1 MPFVFSILNAIRSR
15 PRRVTADC
23 LLKRALK
30 RGRGRGK
37 RWLYSSLVT
46 PPEAVG
52 RRMIYRCPNSLR
64 WNYSFLSRSTRF
76 LGSIF
81 FESRIISLYRGCDI
95 AHISVS
101 RVIKRAGSF
110 EWTGRRAGIGYRDV
124 NGRQVGRDA
133 SSTRAHRRTHVHI
146 RMQSAMLRR
155 TPLSP
160 VN

>member
-1 MPFVFSILNAIRSR
+1 MVIFVSRNAPGGCRSLDDLSL
-15 PRRVTADC
+15 PEFPSLE
-23 LLKRALK
+23 LLVPLEID
-30 RGRGRGK
+30 
-37 RWLYSSLVT
+37 SL
-46 PPEAVG
+46 
-52 RRMIYRCPNSLR
+52 S
-64 WNYSFLSRSTRF
+64 
-76 LGSIF
+76 SIF